1 MGNERRKRLRR
12 CLGKAVNHMEQAI
25 PAIAEVWSACE
36 ERDRMLAAQPVRLA
50 VPILDDD
57 RIPEPSYTNELA
69 VALEM
74 MEKTNQLILEIAK
87 RMMGMEHDELLNL
100 AQRNV

>member
-1 MGNERRKRLRR
+1 MGNEGRKRLRR

-25 PAIAEVWSACE
+25 PAIAEVWQACDQ
-36 ERDRMLAAQPVRLA
+36 RDKLLAAQPVREA

-69 VALEM
+69 VCLEM
-74 MEKTNQLILEIAK
+74 MDKTNQLIIEISK
-87 RMMGMEHDELLNL
+87 RMMGMTHDELLAL
-100 AQRNV
+100 AQRNA